1 MTESTTARDPK
12 DLRRVTLTRDSV
24 GRYTARNDRGGS
36 ITLSSG
42 TEELSPVELLL
53 AGIAG
58 CTAVDVDT
66 VTTRRAEPEQFEIE
80 VTADKVK
87 DEHGNHL
94 QDIEVRFRVRFPDG
108 DGGHDDHRVTV
119 VPASTGPTEGVCRQ
133 AWCAVSSHSMGS
145 PHPSLP
151 TPCLSRARTASVRR
165 CAANVSTWAIIAPY
179 EHT

>member
-1 MTESTTARDPK
+1 MSESPTDSTTASTSERDPK

-42 TEELSPVELLL
+42 TDELSPVELLL

-94 QDIEVRFRVRFPDG
+94 QDIEVRFRVRFPEG
-108 DGGHDDHRVTV
+108 DGGDAAREMLPKLVKRSHDEWCTVSRTVEMGTPVTTTV
-119 VPASTGPTEGVCRQ
+119 E
-133 AWCAVSSHSMGS
+133 
-145 PHPSLP
+145 
-151 TPCLSRARTASVRR
+151 
-165 CAANVSTWAIIAPY
+165 
-179 EHT
+179 